1 MNGRVETSHIGY
13 LEVFFDCQA
22 CDDCPTSI
30 ISMTDVEDMYR
41 VTYMQGESI
50 TVHMD
55 ERDVVFMRREKR
67 YLADFSDWLV
77 DDQGRV

>member
-1 MNGRVETSHIGY
+1 
-13 LEVFFDCQA
+13 
-22 CDDCPTSI
+22 
-30 ISMTDVEDMYR
+30 MTNVEDMYR
-41 VTYMQGESI
+41 VTYVQGESI